1 MILNLMEEVITHSLK
16 PIKYV
21 VYKWHFCTRCIEWL
35 IIKKKQVIY
44 KHELQDACMTWK
56 QRENYENCVPSF
68 SWLVIFRESF
78 CTWVSQE
85 VSNKHQLY
93 KVLKTK
99 NILLSKT
106 RQKRK
111 TEFSEKT
118 SGLHWIE
125 GQVWR
130 GDRNQGLSGGPRQA
144 SQMTPLDP
152 TVVRHHHHHK

>member
-1 MILNLMEEVITHSLK
+1 M
-16 PIKYV
+16 
-21 VYKWHFCTRCIEWL
+21 
-35 IIKKKQVIY
+35 
-44 KHELQDACMTWK
+44 
-56 QRENYENCVPSF
+56 PSF

-144 SQMTPLDP
+144 SQMTHWIPPSLGTTTIISKAYPYLDLCFTIFGFKVQIVGILRIKP
-152 TVVRHHHHHK
+152 RSQTQGTRGLSQLPCGNVGYLLL